1 MKSFT
6 MVYKLDAILILS
18 DVGVHYSLR
27 ENIKLTVSDNL
38 LGNKDPN
45 VLTVTDKSNSA
56 LEGGHKTNFIAH
68 RTVNPSRAK
77 LRLERAIDRSRAALQ
92 ASRHMRRARR
102 FGAE

>member
-6 MVYKLDAILILS
+6 MVYKFDAILILT
-18 DVGVHYSLR
+18 DVGALNGVR
-27 ENIKLTVSDNL
+27 ENIKLTISGYL
-38 LGNKDPN
+38 LVNIDPN
-45 VLTVTDKSNSA
+45 VKTVTDKSNST
-56 LEGGHKTNFIAH
+56 LEGGHRTNFIAH

-77 LRLERAIDRSRAALQ
+77 SRFERAIDRSRAALQ